1 MFANSTKG
9 VDSFLPLT
17 VAAMQ
22 RLGRHSA
29 DKTGTNQKLQTLS
42 TSSCAEPEGSGRAD
56 RLEEVAE
63 GAATETPRRP
73 AD

>member
-42 TSSCAEPEGSGRAD
+42 TSS
-56 RLEEVAE
+56 
-63 GAATETPRRP
+63 
-73 AD
+73 